1 MSSFH
6 ATYAFVT
13 LLSFVL
19 GIIFFFIDG
28 MLLWSIGF
36 FVLSIMLILIKVTWN
51 IAGWA
56 ENVTRK
62 LGED

>member
-1 MSSFH
+1 MSAFQ
-6 ATYAFVT
+6 AAYAFVT

-19 GIIFFFIDG
+19 GIVFLFVDG

-36 FVLSIMLILIKVTWN
+36 FVLSIMLVMIKVTWD

-56 ENVTRK
+56 ERVTRK
-62 LGED
+62 MGEE